1 MSLTLSNVQRQSR
14 DLLLHVRKKARCREL
29 ADERLFGRLCHDVR
43 PLAKKVSCTRCR
55 WNSRRSPCCFW
66 LRGCRRAGEAWF
78 RAYRTLTISDGISGS
93 AGPGVCRLSAGGRRI
108 RTLGPP
114 REKDGE
120 KAKESISHKTASAE
134 WLNRA
139 VPTKHPFLAG
149 IEWRYPSG
157 IRCQRVC
164 RFRRRRH
171 PQPTRSGC
179 PLRR

>member
-1 MSLTLSNVQRQSR
+1 MPGSTPATSQLDWLISTTAITVLSWSRATR
-14 DLLLHVRKKARCREL
+14 DLLKSFGWGIRALHQLVAATMVPSPR
-29 ADERLFGRLCHDVR
+29 RLPH
-43 PLAKKVSCTRCR
+43 
-55 WNSRRSPCCFW
+55 
-66 LRGCRRAGEAWF
+66 
-78 RAYRTLTISDGISGS
+78 TISPLEEDGFEPS
-93 AGPGVCRLSAGGRRI
+93 V
-108 RTLGPP
+108 P

-134 WLNRA
+134 GSNRA